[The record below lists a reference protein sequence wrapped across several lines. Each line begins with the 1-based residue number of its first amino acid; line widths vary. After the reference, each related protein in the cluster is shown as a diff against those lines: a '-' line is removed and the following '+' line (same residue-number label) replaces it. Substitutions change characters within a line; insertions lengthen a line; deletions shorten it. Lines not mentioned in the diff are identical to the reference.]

1 MKLVIENTT
10 FDFEVGSRLLKLK
23 YETCPFP
30 ELKKDWDKI
39 KPMTFGEIASLTNLE
54 QRRVGIICLGTE
66 RLLKEVNPTL
76 INKQTLD
83 KTTTFV
89 DEKGKVVTKKFKDT
103 YELFEVSADYFN
115 KGLDSWRKMENC
127 HFVRCKDTS
136 TDREY
141 LIWVDLKKVGVA
153 NGQENYS
160 FDKNKVNA
168 IQSIAWTIQTTV
180 PKGNI
185 EKIIRQ
191 GDCVMVKP
199 KDASLE
205 LLTEPRHLTEKE
217 YRTLLVAES

>member
-1 MKLVIENTT
+1 MKIVIENTT
-10 FDFEVGSRLLKLK
+10 FDFAEGIRLLKLK
-23 YETCPFP
+23 HETCPFP
-30 ELKKDWDKI
+30 ELKKDWSKT
-39 KPMTFGEIASLTNLE
+39 KPMTFGEIASLPNLE
-54 QRRVGIICLGTE
+54 HRRVGILCLGIE
-66 RLLKEVNPTL
+66 RLLKEVNPKL
-76 INKQTLD
+76 LDKQTLD

-89 DEKGKVVTKKFKDT
+89 DKKGKVTTKKFKDT

-115 KGLDSWRKMENC
+115 KGTQSWQKMNDC

-141 LIWVDLKKVGVA
+141 LIWVELRNVGIT
-153 NGQENYS
+153 NGQDKYS
-160 FDKNKVNA
+160 VNKDKVNA

-180 PKGNI
+180 PQGNI

-199 KDASLE
+199 KDASAE
-205 LLTEPRHLTEKE
+205 LLAEPRHLTEEE